1 MGRSEYLRV
10 AAYFGFSDGAI
21 IVTTTKKFVVTLLVF
36 LVTLPAL
43 AQRSGQNVS
52 IQYGTIVARERINLN
67 SGAVPRGAVV
77 GGALGLA
84 SASGKSKKKK
94 ARNALIGAAAG
105 GAIASSSQ
113 GSTQGMLYTIDL
125 GSNGMAQVVTDQ
137 TEIVQGDCV
146 AFEKAGETANVRR
159 ISSAYCNPDN
169 AAAVAAVEEDDI
181 EEADECYEAKQLV
194 VDATTMEEF
203 EFAKAKMSLLCDD

>member
-1 MGRSEYLRV
+1 MQHHPITYLALILAV
-10 AAYFGFSDGAI
+10 SFSTA
-21 IVTTTKKFVVTLLVF
+21 
-36 LVTLPAL
+36 PAE
-43 AQRSGQNVS
+43 AQRKGQNVTV
-52 IQYGTIVARERINLN
+52 QYGTVIQKEQVDLN

-113 GSTQGMLYTIDL
+113 GSTNGMLYTIDL

-137 TEIVQGDCV
+137 TEIVRGDCV
-146 AFEKAGETANVRR
+146 ALEKAGETANVRR
-159 ISSAYCNPDN
+159 ISSAYCEPSN
-169 AAAVAAVEEDDI
+169 AEAVAAVAEDDA
-181 EEADECYEAKQLV
+181 EDADECYDAKQMV
-194 VDATTMEEF
+194 VNSTTAEEF
-203 EFAKAKMSLLCDD
+203 EFAKAKMTLLCDD